1 MPPLCAAIARYLA
14 FLWPGRHIVSLSFVR
29 KPDHDDRE
37 HHLSRRA
44 AIDESRFAVFSQD
57 GRIHWQQHACIRSQP
72 QNRSIHAARRF
83 GPTGSGDSLRT
94 SGGAP
99 RLRLAIA
106 NLMGGMARVEP
117 DACRHRMSEA
127 TSISYSA
134 AARTCRALGVRMVTS
149 SSAAVGC
156 TAMVASKSALVA
168 FILIAIPS
176 T

>member
-1 MPPLCAAIARYLA
+1 MPPLCAAITRYLA

-94 SGGAP
+94 SSGVP

-106 NLMGGMARVEP
+106 RLMGGWRGSSRTPAAT
-117 DACRHRMSEA
+117 ACRKLPLSA
-127 TSISYSA
+127 TPPPPVHAAHSA
-134 AARTCRALGVRMVTS
+134 CAWSRVLPPRSDAPPWSRQSPLWWLS
-149 SSAAVGC
+149 
-156 TAMVASKSALVA
+156 
-168 FILIAIPS
+168 F
-176 T
+176 